1 MGDAKL
7 RTKRSRG
14 ARRGA
19 VPRSITA
26 GPPPASGSASA
37 RAEPRP
43 PKPDERLTRSQIR
56 AKVTAILRRFV
67 PDFDP
72 KALKPDTS
80 LRQALAAD
88 SMDVLNLVVAIH
100 HELGVDIPEADY
112 GKIDTLDNCLDYL
125 ATAIAT
131 QESGRRSTPAD

>member
-1 MGDAKL
+1 MTKTGP

-26 GPPPASGSASA
+26 GRRPASSSAAA

-43 PKPDERLTRSQIR
+43 PKPDGRATRPQIR
-56 AKVTAILRRFV
+56 AKLTAILRRFV

-72 KALKPDTS
+72 KAIKPDAS
-80 LRQALAAD
+80 LRQVLAAD

-100 HELGVDIPEADY
+100 DELGVDIPEADY
-112 GKIDTLDNCLDYL
+112 GKIDTLADCLDYL
-125 ATAIAT
+125 ATALAT
-131 QESGRRSTPAD
+131 R